1 MKTKSQ
7 MSDLTRRIQKV
18 IVPLSKTEE
27 RQVIKAVVRYM
38 TEQNQSGIQPHFRV
52 LTVGI
57 IIDKPPMRDSLP
69 QRTIRVLVADYGN
82 KHNMDFVLDSAGKII
97 KVGEY
102 PGLHPPFHDEEIKEA
117 RSIARKDDRV
127 AHLEKMRGLFV
138 NEFVPGIVSE
148 TNSRL
153 VGLHYVLA
161 KKNIGLKLLA
171 RVIVDLSENRII
183 SVEEEEEEMNLKE
196 GK

>member
-1 MKTKSQ
+1 
-7 MSDLTRRIQKV
+7 V
-18 IVPLSKTEE
+18 
-27 RQVIKAVVRYM
+27 
-38 TEQNQSGIQPHFRV
+38 
-52 LTVGI
+52 
-57 IIDKPPMRDSLP
+57 
-69 QRTIRVLVADYGN
+69 
-82 KHNMDFVLDSAGKII
+82 DFVLDSAGKII
-97 KVGEY
+97 KVGEH

-117 RSIARKDDRV
+117 RYIAQKDDLV
-127 AHLEKMRGLFV
+127 AHLEKMRDLFV
-138 NEFVPGIVSE
+138 NEFVPEIVSE

-183 SVEEEEEEMNLKE
+183 SVEEEEEMNLKE